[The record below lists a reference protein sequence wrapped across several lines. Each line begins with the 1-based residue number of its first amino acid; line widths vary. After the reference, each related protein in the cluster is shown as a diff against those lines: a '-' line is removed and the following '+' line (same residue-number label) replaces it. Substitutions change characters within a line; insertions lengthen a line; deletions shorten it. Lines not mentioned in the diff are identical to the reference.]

1 MYRYILPLLILLYSI
16 PSTSIAEE
24 HLRMATTTSTDNSGL
39 LPVLN
44 PPFEKKYGVK
54 LDVIAVGT
62 GKALRLGQDG
72 NVDLVFVHAPPAEI
86 KFVESGYGVDRQP
99 VMHNDFVLLG
109 PPSDPAGLRQAT
121 SIKDAMAR
129 IAAASAPFISRGDDS
144 GTDKKEKQLWSLASI
159 KPQGDWYMSAG
170 QGMGAVLKIADDKL
184 AYTLSDRG
192 TYLAF
197 RDKMALV
204 VVYEGAKELYNPYH
218 IILVNPKQYPDVKY
232 DLAKRYSDFVR
243 GPEGQKIIGDY
254 RVAGEQLFHPDVIK

>member
-1 MYRYILPLLILLYSI
+1 
-16 PSTSIAEE
+16 
-24 HLRMATTTSTDNSGL
+24 
-39 LPVLN
+39 
-44 PPFEKKYGVK
+44 
-54 LDVIAVGT
+54 
-62 GKALRLGQDG
+62 
-72 NVDLVFVHAPPAEI
+72 
-86 KFVESGYGVDRQP
+86 
-99 VMHNDFVLLG
+99 MHNDFVLLG

-129 IAAASAPFISRGDDS
+129 IAAVSAPFISRGDDS